1 MTSQAGVDPLLQ
13 LRRQAE
19 AALVD
24 RAQSD
29 AAFRALLVKDPHAAL
44 KTLLGTDPIP
54 GIAIKVVE
62 EQPGE
67 MTLVLPAA
75 DQSELPDDLLDLAS
89 GGTSF
94 SAFILYGP
102 NDAPPKPKK
111 K

>member
-29 AAFRALLVKDPHAAL
+29 TAFRALLVKDPHAAM
-44 KTLLGTDPIP
+44 KTLFGTDPIP

>member
-1 MTSQAGVDPLLQ
+1 MTSQAGADPLLQ

-29 AAFRALLVKDPHAAL
+29 AAFRALLVRDPHAAL

-54 GIAIKVVE
+54 GLAIKVVE

-67 MTLVLPAA
+67 MTLVLPAT

-89 GGTSF
+89 GGIKF
-94 SAFILYGP
+94 SAFIQHGP
-102 NDAPPKPKK
+102 NNIPQKPKA
-111 K
+111 

>member
-1 MTSQAGVDPLLQ
+1 MTSQAGADPLLQ

-44 KTLLGTDPIP
+44 KTLFGTDPIP

-89 GGTSF
+89 GGTTFASM
-94 SAFILYGP
+94 IIY
-102 NDAPPKPKK
+102 DAPPKPKK
-111 K
+111 